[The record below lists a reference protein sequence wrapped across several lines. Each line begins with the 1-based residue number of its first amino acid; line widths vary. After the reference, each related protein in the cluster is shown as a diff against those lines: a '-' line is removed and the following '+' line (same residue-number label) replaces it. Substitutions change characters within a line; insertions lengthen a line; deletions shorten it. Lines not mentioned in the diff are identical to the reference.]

1 MCGHRGR
8 AGTSEAAVQGGVSS
22 DGTRADLYM
31 REVNIRSGKQP
42 WVSHQHRDSKAFNR
56 NTHSRSLIN
65 KARFSVCA
73 DLSSAFLSLGKPAV
87 LAGRRQAV
95 WAMGLGCVLSDFGCW
110 PSASALQRAT
120 FSSPLGL
127 GTNGMGGHS
136 HPCPDEEDEA
146 QRCKLT
152 CPRSCTRCGLSRD
165 VSLVFFRTLSLS
177 IPFSV
182 NCTSVLQ
189 LRIPETSS
197 SAPPSLPLPSTVSW
211 SLAFCWSLLPLLF
224 YSGHPVQ
231 GRAPGKEPDSPGIG
245 VVVSL
250 PVNCMASHRFLPD
263 PSALTSVEWG
273 QEYLPS

>member
-8 AGTSEAAVQGGVSS
+8 AGTSEAAVRGGVSS

-136 HPCPDEEDEA
+136 HPCPDEEHEA

-197 SAPPSLPLPSTVSW
+197 SAPPFLFLPSPPFHCLLEPGLLLVSA
-211 SLAFCWSLLPLLF
+211 SSAFLF
-224 YSGHPVQ
+224 RPSCSG
-231 GRAPGKEPDSPGIG
+231 KSPREGTRQSWDWG
-245 VVVSL
+245 CGFSPCQLRGFPQV
-250 PVNCMASHRFLPD
+250 
-263 PSALTSVEWG
+263 PS
-273 QEYLPS
+273 